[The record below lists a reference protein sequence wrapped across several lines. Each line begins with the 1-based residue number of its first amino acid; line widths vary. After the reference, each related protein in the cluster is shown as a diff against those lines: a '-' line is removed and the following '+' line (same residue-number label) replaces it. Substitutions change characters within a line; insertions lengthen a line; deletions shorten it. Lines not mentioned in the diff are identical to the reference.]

1 MKRIE
6 NGSLIPEPHVCPN
19 CGWNMEHLDGVYQCS
34 WCLYE
39 ECTIIEEFIGNPA
52 VHNAVDLD
60 SFLKLC
66 LNEAKMGRVKKVEL

>member
-1 MKRIE
+1 MKQNE
-6 NGSLIPEPHVCPN
+6 NGTIKEVPRACPN
-19 CGWNMEHLDGVYQCS
+19 CGWDMEYFEGIYQCS

-52 VHNAVDLD
+52 VHKLADLD